1 MDRLKLIE
9 VIAGVLRDEIV
20 IEDDYLRSVE
30 SVAEERAERVG
41 DLAGRIAD
49 AIILASPSGLRSLRT
64 PDGSRGDPEGGTMPP
79 GPWSGSA

>member
-9 VIAGVLRDEIV
+9 VIAAAIRDEIE

-30 SVAEERAERVG
+30 SVEEERAERVAEI
-41 DLAGRIAD
+41 AGKVAD
-49 AIILASPSGLRSLRT
+49 AIIREIGLRSLRSAAGT
-64 PDGSRGDPEGGTMPP
+64 RDDPEGGTMPR